1 MTNGRARRQLSGLAS
16 RLDLGGMVCGCVAGL
31 MLVAGCSQAPAPVDT
46 KAAEDAVR
54 AEDVAW
60 SKAAQAH
67 DLAAVLSY
75 YASDAVVLAPNTPIL
90 TSAQAIHDGWAPM
103 MTPDV
108 SVALQ
113 PTTIT
118 AAASGDVVYG
128 VGTYMESAKDAHGKT
143 VNDTGKYVCV
153 WKKQADGS
161 WKAEVD
167 TWNSDLPAVAP
178 APVAKKKRG

>member
-1 MTNGRARRQLSGLAS
+1 MSNGCERMLKLWWAGVS
-16 RLDLGGMVCGCVAGL
+16 RLGLVVMFCGCMAGL
-31 MLVAGCSQAPAPVDT
+31 MLAAGCNQAPPPVDT
-46 KAAEDAVR
+46 KAAEQAVR
-54 AEDVAW
+54 DADAQW

-67 DLAAVLSY
+67 NLAGVLSY
-75 YASDAVVLAPNTPIL
+75 YASSDALVVLPPNTPVM

-108 SVALQ
+108 SVAWQ

-128 VGTYMESAKDAHGKT
+128 VGTYTESAKDAQGKT

-167 TWNSDLPAVAP
+167 TWELGPASGASLSQ
-178 APVAKKKRG
+178 RR